1 MKKIFC
7 IAFIFAAFNL
17 NNLVAA
23 KKKDFPEINLES
35 KSRADLALDKVKD
48 KLPDLAEWYGYSVS
62 DFTKLLKDDR
72 TLWLDAKGR
81 LFVEDDAPIL
91 GLEPSPEN
99 ASTLDTSIPLTETFL
114 LHSKPGS
121 SKVIYLDFNG
131 HLIPA
136 NSAWASSYN
145 AGNAIN
151 APAFSTDADLNNFS
165 NSELQI
171 IQNVWRLVAEDFAAF
186 DVDVTTEEPPS
197 SALVKESTNDN
208 SYGARIL
215 ISPISSYFGNYGGIA
230 YVGVFD
236 NIGDYYQ
243 PALVFPEKLGN
254 SAKNIGEASSHEVGH
269 NLGLNHDGTTTGTT
283 YYTGHG
289 NWAPIMGVAYS
300 KSIAQWSRGEYANAN
315 NTQDDFLVM
324 GQNGLFFKADDHG
337 NSIASASLL
346 NINNGNASQSGVIQ
360 NRTDVDYFSFNTAAG
375 GINLN
380 ITPSQYSPNLD
391 ISASLYD
398 SLGNLILNSNP
409 SGLAA
414 NLATTLASGTYF
426 VSVDGIGFAD
436 PLSTGYSD
444 YSSLGF
450 YSITGTIPNG
460 QNLSAP
466 TAIIQTDLSS
476 GYAPLTVNFVGSNST
491 DSDGSITAYAWNF
504 GDNSSSSLA
513 NLSKTFTNPGSYSVT
528 LTVTDND
535 GLINTAT
542 KNISVLNN
550 PPNAVANLNLT
561 TGIAPLT
568 VTYNASASTDS
579 DGSIAAYAWNFGDGG
594 TRTNASGQYIFN
606 NPGTYN
612 VTLTVTDNSGTS
624 DTDTVQ
630 VIVSA
635 NPNYINPPTN
645 LTVSSPNRGAVVLN
659 WLDNSTNET
668 NFAIER
674 AVKPKGNQSPA
685 FTEIARTALNVK
697 TYTDSVAANTYI
709 YRVRG
714 INTSNNAVSN
724 YSNQVSIRV
733 R

>member
-1 MKKIFC
+1 MRKIFC
-7 IAFIFAAFNL
+7 LVFILAAFNL
-17 NNLVAA
+17 GNTLSA
-23 KKKDFPEINLES
+23 KKKDFPEINLGS
-35 KSRADLALDKVKD
+35 KSRAGLAIDKVKD

-62 DFTKLLKDDR
+62 DFTKLLKEDR

-81 LFVEDDAPIL
+81 LFVEDDALDL
-91 GLEPSPEN
+91 GTEPALE
-99 ASTLDTSIPLTETFL
+99 AVSTLDSTIPLSETFL

-136 NSAWASSYN
+136 NSAWANAYN
-145 AGNAIN
+145 AGAAIN
-151 APAFSTDADLNNFS
+151 APAFNTDADPNNFS
-165 NSELQI
+165 NSELQV
-171 IQNVWRLVAEDFAAF
+171 IQNVWRLVAEDFAGF
-186 DVDVTTEEPPS
+186 DVDVTTEEPLN
-197 SALVKESTNDN
+197 SALLRESSTDN
-208 SYGARIL
+208 NYGSRIL

-236 NIGDYYQ
+236 YVGDYYQ

-269 NLGLNHDGTTTGTT
+269 NLGLNHDGTTTGST

-289 NWAPIMGVAYS
+289 TWAPIMGVGYS
-300 KSIAQWSRGEYANAN
+300 KSVVQWSRGEYANAN
-315 NTQDDFLVM
+315 NTQDDFVVM
-324 GQNGLFFKADDHG
+324 GQNGLVFKGDDHG
-337 NSIASASLL
+337 NTSATASLL
-346 NINNGNASQSGVIQ
+346 NINAGNASQSGIVH
-360 NRTDVDYFSFNTAAG
+360 NRADVDYFSFNTGAG
-375 GINLN
+375 SINLN
-380 ITPSQYSPNLD
+380 ITPSVYSPNLD

-409 SGLAA
+409 AVLSA
-414 NLATTLASGTYF
+414 NLSTTLSSGTYF
-426 VSVDGIGFAD
+426 ISVEGVGAAD

-450 YSITGTIPNG
+450 YSISGTIPNG
-460 QNLSAP
+460 QNLSVP
-466 TAIIQTDLSS
+466 TAIIQNDLNS
-476 GYAPLTVNFVGSNST
+476 GYAPLSINFVGSNST
-491 DSDGSITAYAWNF
+491 DTDGTITAYAWNF
-504 GDNSSSSLA
+504 GDNTSSSLA
-513 NLSKTFTNPGSYSVT
+513 NLSKTFVNPGSYTVS

-550 PPNAVANLNLT
+550 PPNAVANLSLNS
-561 TGIAPLT
+561 GIAPLT
-568 VTYNASASTDS
+568 LTYNASASTDS
-579 DGSIAAYAWNFGDGG
+579 DGTITAYTWNFGDGG
-594 TRTNASGQYIFN
+594 TRTNLSGQYTFN

-612 VTLTVTDNSGTS
+612 VTLSVTDNSAAT

-630 VIVSA
+630 VIVSP

-645 LTVSSPNRGAVVLN
+645 LTASSPNRSTVLLN

-668 NFAIER
+668 HFAIER
-674 AVKPKGNQSPA
+674 AIKPKGNQAPS
-685 FTEIARTALNVK
+685 FTEIARTAVNIR
-697 TYTDSVAANTYI
+697 TYTDSVSPNTYI

-714 INTSNNAVSN
+714 LNTNNNVTST